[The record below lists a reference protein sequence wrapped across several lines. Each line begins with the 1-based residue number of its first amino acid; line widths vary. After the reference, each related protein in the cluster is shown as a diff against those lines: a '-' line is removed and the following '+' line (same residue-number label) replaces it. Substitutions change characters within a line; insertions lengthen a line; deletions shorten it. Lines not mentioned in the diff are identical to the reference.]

1 MCDAIGADVAW
12 AGEGFELTPYKLNLL
27 GALATEIG
35 DIDVGLC
42 HVLKH
47 GAPTG
52 VRQRIP
58 PSGVWPLCEGEW
70 EEHADFDTDLQ
81 WCRRNHASADS
92 DEKSVAA
99 LIQKEVDAGFME
111 LVGDEAAVRKR
122 FPSGQLAVGKL
133 GVVQYRKR
141 GSLDW

>member
-1 MCDAIGADVAW
+1 MGH
-12 AGEGFELTPYKLNLL
+12 P
-27 GALATEIG
+27 LAFG
-35 DIDVGLC
+35 SASHLQVFG
-42 HVLKH
+42 HSVK
-47 GAPTG
+47 G
-52 VRQRIP
+52 
-58 PSGVWPLCEGEW
+58 S
-70 EEHADFDTDLQ
+70 DFDTDLQ